1 MSFGEKEKPGSYK
14 IPNTIHS
21 DRGEI
26 RVCVCLCVCVRVCG
40 CVCVRER
47 EREREGEKERENGKP
62 FLQRPIMKTSVSL
75 SPYVL
80 SAFAEC
86 CVGPHANPS
95 LGLALCMT
103 VQRSGAWISRRPMS
117 GRPLLWHEYETYTK
131 GRNMF

>member
-14 IPNTIHS
+14 IQNSIYS

-26 RVCVCLCVCVRVCG
+26 RVCVCVCVCV
-40 CVCVRER
+40 CVYVRET
-47 EREREGEKERENGKP
+47 EGEKERENGKP
-62 FLQRPIMKTSVSL
+62 FLQRPHMKTSVSL

-80 SAFAEC
+80 AAFAEC

-103 VQRSGAWISRRPMS
+103 VQRSGAWNSRRPMS
-117 GRPLLWHEYETYTK
+117 GRPLLLHEYETYTK
-131 GRNMF
+131 GRNMV